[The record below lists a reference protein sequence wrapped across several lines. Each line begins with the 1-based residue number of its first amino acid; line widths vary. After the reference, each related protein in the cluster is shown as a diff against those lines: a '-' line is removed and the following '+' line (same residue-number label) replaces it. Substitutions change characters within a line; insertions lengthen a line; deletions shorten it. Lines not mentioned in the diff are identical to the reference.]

1 MDYSTREEI
10 ANSITHGIGV
20 LFSVVALTI
29 LLIYSIWQKSAVSI
43 VAFSIYGLCSIL
55 LYLSST
61 LYHSFRKEKLKRLF
75 RVFDHSSIYLFI
87 AGTYTPVALLTLE
100 GAWRIGILSSVWIIA
115 VLGIVFKICTY
126 KKMDRLK
133 VVSLAIYIAMGWI
146 VVIAVKPMLQTVPV
160 GFFKWLLAGGIVYT
174 LGTIFYAAKRIPY
187 SHAIW
192 HSFVLAGSTLHFIG
206 LFKYLV

>member
-87 AGTYTPVALLTLE
+87 AGTYTPVALLTLK
-100 GAWRIGILSSVWIIA
+100 GAWRIGILASVWVIA
-115 VLGIVFKICTY
+115 VSGIVFKICTY

-160 GFFKWLLAGGIVYT
+160 GFFIWLLAGGIVYT